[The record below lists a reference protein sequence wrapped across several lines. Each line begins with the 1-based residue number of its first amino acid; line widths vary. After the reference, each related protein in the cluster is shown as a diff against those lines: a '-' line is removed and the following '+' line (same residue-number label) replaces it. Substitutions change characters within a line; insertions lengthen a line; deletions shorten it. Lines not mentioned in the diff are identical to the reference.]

1 MGTSGGSPRALVGDR
16 GWWET
21 DIYHAEGVCVL
32 SLLSGLWREKGKQ
45 PPLQKR
51 GKKSRQ
57 AGGGWRSACL
67 RGGGGVGVDGAC
79 LVTDQVSRS

>member
-1 MGTSGGSPRALVGDR
+1 MVGER
-16 GWWET
+16 QTYTMQREF
-21 DIYHAEGVCVL
+21 VL